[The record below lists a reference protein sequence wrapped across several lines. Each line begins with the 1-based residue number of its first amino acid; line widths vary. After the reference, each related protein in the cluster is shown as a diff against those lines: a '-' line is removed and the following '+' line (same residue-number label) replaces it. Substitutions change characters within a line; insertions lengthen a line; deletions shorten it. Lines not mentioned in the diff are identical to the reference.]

1 MKTSVKPVAF
11 LSQVYFILQL
21 RTTINRKDYK
31 VHEGDTSGALL
42 HHRSWMWNICGL
54 RVDMRQIAEMKGNR
68 YS

>member
-21 RTTINRKDYK
+21 RTTINRKYYK
-31 VHEGDTSGALL
+31 AHEGDTSGALL
-42 HHRSWMWNICGL
+42 HHIWMWNICGP